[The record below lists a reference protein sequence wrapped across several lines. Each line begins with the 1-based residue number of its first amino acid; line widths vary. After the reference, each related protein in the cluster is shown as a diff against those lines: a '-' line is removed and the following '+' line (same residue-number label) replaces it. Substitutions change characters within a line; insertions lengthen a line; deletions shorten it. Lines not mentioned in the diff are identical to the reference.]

1 MQTLIR
7 RNASAAAR
15 AARTVAAAPASS
27 RSMATGKDIIFG
39 NEARAKMLMG
49 VDRLAEAVKVTLG
62 PKGRN
67 VILDQ
72 TYGAPRITKD
82 GVSVAKEIEFADRA
96 TNLGAQLVRS
106 VASKTNDVAGDGT
119 TTATILTRSIFRE
132 GCKAVAAGMNPT
144 DVRRGIEM
152 SVKAVVEELTNM
164 ATKVEGTKSIAQ
176 VATISANG
184 DTQVGNLLAEAMEKV
199 TKDGV
204 ITIQDGK
211 TLNDELECVEGMKFD
226 RGYIS
231 PYFINDAKTQK
242 CEFEDALVL
251 LVEGKVSNF
260 QQVFALLDHCA
271 KMSKPLVVIAE
282 DVESEALAG
291 FIVNK
296 LRGGLKVVC
305 VKAPGFGDNRKASLQ
320 DMAILTGAQLVSD
333 DLGLKLD
340 KVEPSMLGNVK
351 KCVVGKDDTVLL
363 DGAGSSEAIQERIQ
377 QIRAS
382 IDNATSEY
390 EKEKLQER
398 LAKLA
403 GGVAVVKVGGSSEV
417 EVGERKDR
425 FVDAL
430 NATRA
435 AVEEGIVPGG
445 GVALLRASKVLDSL
459 DGVLNQDMKVG
470 VNIVRQAC
478 QEPCFLIA
486 QNAGSHGAVV
496 VQKVIEAGGNMGYD
510 AYNDKM
516 VDMIEAGIIDPV
528 KVVRTGIQ
536 DAASVATMMTTTEAM
551 VVQLPEDSKASG
563 STPDMGGMGGGMG
576 GMGGM
581 F

>member
-1 MQTLIR
+1 MQASLVTRRAAASLASRTVQRLGKMQT
-7 RNASAAAR
+7 
-15 AARTVAAAPASS
+15 
-27 RSMATGKDIIFG
+27 RSMASKDIKFG
-39 NEARAKMLMG
+39 VEARALLLVG
-49 VDRLAEAVKVTLG
+49 VDRLTEAVKVTLG

-72 TYGAPRITKD
+72 AYGAPRITKD
-82 GVSVAKEIEFADRA
+82 GVSVAKEIEFRDRA

-106 VASKTNDVAGDGT
+106 VANKTNDAAGDGT

-144 DVRRGIEM
+144 DVRRGIEA
-152 SVKAVVEELTNM
+152 SVKLIVDELSKMAV
-164 ATKVEGTKSIAQ
+164 KVEGTERIAQ

-184 DTQVGNLLAEAMEKV
+184 EKEIGKLLASAMEKV

-211 TLNDELECVEGMKFD
+211 TLHDELDCVEGLKFD
-226 RGYIS
+226 RGFIS
-231 PYFINDAKTQK
+231 PYFITDGKTQK
-242 CEFEDALVL
+242 CEFEDAAVL
-251 LVEGKVSNF
+251 LVDGKVSSF
-260 QQVFALLDHCA
+260 QQVFGILDFCA
-271 KMSKPLVVIAE
+271 KNAKPLVVIAE

-305 VKAPGFGDNRKASLQ
+305 VKAPGFGDNRKANMQ
-320 DMAILTGAQLVSD
+320 DMAVLTGAQLISEE
-333 DLGLKLD
+333 LGLKLD
-340 KVEPSMLGNVK
+340 KVEPSMLGFVK
-351 KCVVGKDDTVLL
+351 KVQVSKDDTVLL
-363 DGAGSSEAIQERIQ
+363 DGAGNKDAIKDRIV
-377 QIRAS
+377 QIRGA
-382 IDNATSEY
+382 IEQVTSDY
-390 EKEKLQER
+390 EREKLQER

-445 GVALLRASKVLDSL
+445 GVALLRASKALDKLTNDAS
-459 DGVLNQDMKVG
+459 LNQDQKVG
-470 VNIVRQAC
+470 VAIVRQAC

-486 QNAGSHGAVV
+486 QNAGVQGAVI
-496 VQKVIEAGGNMGYD
+496 VQRVLDAEGSIGYD

-516 VDMIEAGIIDPV
+516 VDLMKEGIIDPV
-528 KVVRTGIQ
+528 KVVRTALQ

-551 VVQLPEDSKASG
+551 VIQLPEDKEVKG
-563 STPDMGGMGGGMG
+563 GGGMGGMGGGMG
-576 GMGGM
+576 DM